1 MCLTFTQKKPKP
13 CVCDWSFTWLGSGHY
28 RFPKDPTNYTQ
39 KNIPWYRQ
47 GKNSLSK
54 IPFISRDSFPLCS
67 REISFSSKGI
77 DPYVWMVGNFCF
89 FVAGKSLF
97 KGTIPLIIP
106 YLTGKL
112 LVGISSPWNRIP
124 LAAGNLHWGQK
135 WRNIPL
141 FFTSKQG
148 NIFLSVAHLGLRIYS
163 T

>member
-1 MCLTFTQKKPKP
+1 MKSVTLAVTIPARLHTVGQVHDQHC
-13 CVCDWSFTWLGSGHY
+13 CYV
-28 RFPKDPTNYTQ
+28 YTQ

-148 NIFLSVAHLGLRIYS
+148 NIFLSVS
-163 T
+163 WTSKFFVWSS

>member
-1 MCLTFTQKKPKP
+1 MKRITDHRTRLLDP
-13 CVCDWSFTWLGSGHY
+13 CSC
-28 RFPKDPTNYTQ
+28 TQ

-97 KGTIPLIIP
+97 KGAIPLTIP

-135 WRNIPL
+135 WRNVPL
-141 FFTSKQG
+141 FITSKQG
-148 NIFLSVAHLGLRIYS
+148 NIFLSVLRTCTQPTNQCTFS
-163 T
+163 RWAVQ